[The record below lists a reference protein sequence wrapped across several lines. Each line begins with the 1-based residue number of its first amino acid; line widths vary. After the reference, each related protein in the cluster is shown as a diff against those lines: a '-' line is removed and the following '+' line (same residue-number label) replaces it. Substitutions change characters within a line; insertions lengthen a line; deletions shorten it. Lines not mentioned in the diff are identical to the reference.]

1 MGVYTTIIFELV
13 LVVSSIL
20 ILFKLRNKL
29 GLAPLY
35 ILLGT
40 LQFLQANLGSSFSIQ
55 VFDDYIIHP
64 GSIVLFS
71 GVLFGVLLIYIKEG
85 VLSARSLIIG
95 IVISNVILSLMF
107 HITYLQEV
115 MVSKINDTTLNPQ
128 SIFKINY
135 KYFFSG
141 TAILFIDF
149 FLLVILY
156 QYLILKLKK
165 IPYLFIITLSLLT
178 VLIFD
183 ALAFNLIL
191 FYGTPT
197 FKTSLISHVLGKS
210 IAAILYSIILFW
222 YIKFV
227 DDRKGEQA
235 FIANKER
242 EVLSIIKYKK
252 RYEALK
258 VEKEKVEQK
267 LTSQLET
274 TLNTISDGFLSLDTN
289 WCYTYINKKAADFL
303 GKLPQDL
310 IGKNI
315 WNEFPEG
322 LNLPMY
328 KIYTEAAKT
337 QKTIYFE
344 DYHESQKRW
353 FENRV
358 YPSKE
363 GLTVYFTD
371 ITEQIKVEK
380 QLEQNKKFTYN
391 IINNIG
397 DPVFV
402 KDANS
407 CLVLVNNAFCQLF
420 NLSRQHV
427 IGKTLA
433 ENVAP
438 EERESF
444 LSIDKQVIDSGEENI
459 REETLTL
466 KAGDTRS
473 IITRKTRFVDKEGNR
488 FLIGVIKD
496 ITSRKKAEIE
506 LEKHKNNLEALVEER
521 TTEIE
526 LKNAELQRMNKLFVG
541 RELKMKELKNIIKEL
556 KKKHNK

>member
-1 MGVYTTIIFELV
+1 MGVYTTIIFELL
-13 LVVSSIL
+13 LVVTSIL
-20 ILFKLRNKL
+20 ILFRLRGKL

-40 LQFLQANLGSSFSIQ
+40 LQFLQAHLGSSFSIQ
-55 VFDDYIIHP
+55 VFEDYVIHP
-64 GSIVLFS
+64 GSIILFS
-71 GVLFGVLLIYIKEG
+71 GVLFGILLIYIREG
-85 VLSARSLIIG
+85 VSSARSLIIG
-95 IVISNVILSLMF
+95 IVVSNVILSLLF
-107 HITYLQEV
+107 HITYLQETIT
-115 MVSKINDTTLNPQ
+115 SNINNTPLNAQ
-128 SIFKINY
+128 SVFKINY
-135 KYFFSG
+135 KYFFGG

-183 ALAFNLIL
+183 ALVFNITL

-197 FKTSLISHVLGKS
+197 FKTSLTSHIIGKS

-222 YIKFV
+222 YIKFI
-227 DDRKGEQA
+227 DDRKGKSA

-252 RYEALK
+252 RYEDLK

-267 LTSQLET
+267 LTSQIEN
-274 TLNTISDGFLSLDTN
+274 TLRNISDGFMALDTN
-289 WCYTYINKKAADFL
+289 WCYTYINKKAANFL
-303 GKLPQDL
+303 NETPENL
-310 IGKNI
+310 IGKHI

-322 LNLPMY
+322 LNLPIY
-328 KIYTEAAKT
+328 KIFKEAAKT

-344 DYHESQKRW
+344 YYYKPLNKW

-358 YPSKE
+358 YPSKD

-371 ITEQIKVEK
+371 VTEQKKIEE
-380 QLEQNKKFTYN
+380 QLAQSKKFTYN
-391 IINNIG
+391 IMNNIG

-402 KDANS
+402 KDS
-407 CLVLVNNAFCQLF
+407 ESRIVLVNNAFCEIFKLP
-420 NLSRQHV
+420 RKDI

-433 ENVAP
+433 ENVP
-438 EERESF
+438 LNERESF
-444 LSIDKQVIDSGEENI
+444 LSVDKQVIDSGEESIN
-459 REETLTL
+459 EETLTL
-466 KAGDTRS
+466 KEGDTRN
-473 IITRKTRFVDKEGNR
+473 IITRKTRFIDQDGKK

-506 LEKHKNNLEALVEER
+506 LENHKNNLEALVEKR
-521 TTEIE
+521 TAEIE